1 MTTATRPPASADE
14 IQRQMR
20 QVRRELGE
28 DVDGIVENARIL
40 TDWKHYVRAY
50 PWVCLGVA
58 AAAGFIIV
66 PSRTHIVRPDAKEL
80 AAWAKSQKLVI
91 EPASQAKPRTSLLG
105 TLGGMAANALLQG
118 GLVVLRNYVAG
129 LTAPR
134 PEGRHE
140 VYEEAP

>member
-1 MTTATRPPASADE
+1 MSTPSSPSAED
-14 IQRQMR
+14 IQQQMR
-20 QVRRELGE
+20 QVRYELGE
-28 DVDGIVENARIL
+28 DVDEIARNARIL
-40 TDWKHYVRAY
+40 ADWKHYVRTY

-91 EPASQAKPRTSLLG
+91 EPASQAKPQTSLMG

-118 GLVVLRNYVAG
+118 GLAVLRNYLAG

-134 PEGRHE
+134 PAVRSE
-140 VYEEAP
+140 VCEDV

>member
-1 MTTATRPPASADE
+1 MTTATRPADSAAE
-14 IQRQMR
+14 IQQQMR

-28 DVDGIVENARIL
+28 DVDEIVENARIL
-40 TDWKHYVRAY
+40 ADWKHYVRTY

-91 EPASQAKPRTSLLG
+91 EPASQAKPRTSLMG
-105 TLGGMAANALLQG
+105 TIGGMAANALLQG
-118 GLVVLRNYVAG
+118 GLAVLRNYLAG
-129 LTAPR
+129 MNAPR
-134 PEGRHE
+134 PAVQSE
-140 VYEEAP
+140 VCEDV

>member
-1 MTTATRPPASADE
+1 MSAVTKPSAED

-28 DVDGIVENARIL
+28 DVDEIVENARIL
-40 TDWKHYVRAY
+40 TDWKHYVRTY

-58 AAAGFIIV
+58 AAAGFILV

-91 EPASQAKPRTSLLG
+91 EPASQAKPRTSIVG
-105 TLGGMAANALLQG
+105 TLGSMAANALLQG
-118 GLVVLRNYVAG
+118 GLAVLRNYVTG
-129 LTAPR
+129 LTTPR
-134 PEGRHE
+134 PVIRRE
-140 VYEEAP
+140 VCEETP